1 MFETIED
8 RFATFANELNLL
20 ETVGLIFLLL
30 TAAETIWDLI
40 SKRRKSYKETLANVS
55 IAVVANLL
63 DRTLYGLIFLVG
75 LFAAEQFAVASIP
88 VTGWSFVLALIAA
101 DLSYYWMHR
110 FEHEIRFFWAH
121 HVVHHSSPEYN
132 LTTAL
137 RLSWTESLFEWIF
150 LVPMVLIGFDAVQTL
165 VAFLAVVT
173 YQTWIHTE
181 KVGKLGWLDGIFN
194 TPSVH
199 RVHHGSNEKYI
210 DKNYGGVLIIW
221 DRLFGTYQT
230 EQEPVTYGI
239 IKPINS
245 ANPFTIVFH
254 EYWQIIRDVM
264 VAQKLKNKLGF
275 IFGRPGWQPS
285 KKTEKSGSHYT
296 PDVTET

>member
-1 MFETIED
+1 MFETIEE
-8 RFATFANELNLL
+8 RFAAFSSELNLL
-20 ETVGLIFLLL
+20 EIVGVIFLLL

-40 SKRRKSYKETLANVS
+40 SKRRKSYKETLTNVS

-75 LFAAEQFAVASIP
+75 LFAAEQFAVATIP

-110 FEHEIRFFWAH
+110 LEHEIRFFWAH

-165 VAFLAVVT
+165 VAFLAIVT

-199 RVHHGSNEKYI
+199 RVHHGSNDVYI

-239 IKPINS
+239 IKPLNS

-254 EYWQIIRDVM
+254 EYWQIIIDVM
-264 VAQKLKNKLGF
+264 AAKSISDKLKF
-275 IFGRPGWQPS
+275 IVGKPGWLPS
-285 KKTEKSGSHYT
+285 ADATKQTKSTE
-296 PDVTET
+296 

>member
-110 FEHEIRFFWAH
+110 LEHEIRFFWAH

-254 EYWQIIRDVM
+254 EYWQIVKDVM
-264 VAQKLKNKLGF
+264 AAQKLKNKLGF

-285 KKTEKSGSHYT
+285 KKAEKSGSRYI